1 MNKITINGKT
11 IEVSG
16 SNITVVNNKIFV
28 DGKEISDEV
37 SKNANIYIYGDVNYI
52 ETDKS
57 VSCGNVTG
65 NVYAGGSV
73 SCDDID
79 GSVSCGGSVSCDG
92 IGGSVTAGGSI
103 SM

>member
-16 SNITVVNNKIFV
+16 SNISVINNKIFV

-37 SKNANIYIYGDVNYI
+37 SKNADIYIYGDVGSI

-57 VSCGNVTG
+57 VNCDNVKG
-65 NVYAGGSV
+65 HINAGGSV
-73 SCDDID
+73 NCDDVGGNIE
-79 GSVSCGGSVSCDG
+79 CGGSVNCDSIAG
-92 IGGSVTAGGSI
+92 DVTAGGSI
-103 SM
+103 CM